1 MHFLGANKILPKT
14 SRAAWWQDISRS
26 LFHRK
31 VKNLRLPF
39 DSNRN
44 IFTIESHKNAC
55 TFFRCVQIHHFLH
68 EVMLP
73 GGKMYQADFAIFSS
87 KEVKLHDLLVC
98 FIATSNV

>member
-1 MHFLGANKILPKT
+1 MN
-14 SRAAWWQDISRS
+14 

-55 TFFRCVQIHHFLH
+55 AFFTSVPTRHVLHAVVQL
-68 EVMLP
+68 
-73 GGKMYQADFAIFSS
+73 GGKTYRAGFAMFSS
-87 KEVKLHDLLVC
+87 KEINLGDIVIC
-98 FIATSNV
+98 FIATSKLYD